1 MIALPPSSLGAVQLT
16 SADFVSA
23 SAVAP
28 VGAAGAPA
36 PVGVTEF
43 DAAEAAPDPLGFE
56 AVTLNV

>member
-56 AVTLNV
+56 A